1 MNQDGNPLLDG
12 IKSEQKSSS
21 TPTTPLINTP
31 IKKEMIKVEQPQE
44 LKAKIEELQ
53 RQRAK
58 DGEVSRIENQIGVEL
73 GIKLEV
79 KQFKQAFNAR
89 APIVA
94 RF

>member
-44 LKAKIEELQ
+44 LKAKIDELQ

-58 DGEVSRIENQIGVEL
+58 DGEVSRIEAKLYIPSTLNIDLIL
-73 GIKLEV
+73 GAV
-79 KQFKQAFNAR
+79 KCE
-89 APIVA
+89 ILV
-94 RF
+94 